1 MKRRFIR
8 SAFLL
13 ILILSVCVTAT
24 VVERTVRKELS
35 DSVSVANEVS
45 VKSDPIQ
52 QFRTEREQLRQMQK
66 NELNEIIYT
75 QNADEGIVRD
85 AQEQL
90 LDLLETERLEVLT
103 EGILHLRGFEGAVV
117 ILNGESANVLIGE
130 EILDVQKSTLI
141 MELIVSET
149 GVSTGNVKIIPIN

>member
-13 ILILSVCVTAT
+13 ILVLSVCVTAT

-35 DSVSVANEVS
+35 DSISVANEVS
-45 VKSDPIQ
+45 IKSDPIQ

-75 QNADEGIVRD
+75 QNADVGIVRA

-117 ILNGESANVLIGE
+117 ILNGDSANILISE

-149 GVSTGNVKIIPIN
+149 GVSTGNVKIIPII

>member
-13 ILILSVCVTAT
+13 ILVLSVCVTAT

-35 DSVSVANEVS
+35 DSISVANEVS
-45 VKSDPIQ
+45 IKSDPIQ

-75 QNADEGIVRD
+75 QNADVGIVRA

-117 ILNGESANVLIGE
+117 ILNGDSANVLIGE

-149 GVSTGNVKIIPIN
+149 GVSTGNVKIIPII

>member
-13 ILILSVCVTAT
+13 ILVLSVCVTAT

-35 DSVSVANEVS
+35 DSISVANEVS
-45 VKSDPIQ
+45 IKSDPIQ

-75 QNADEGIVRD
+75 QNADVGIVRA

-117 ILNGESANVLIGE
+117 ILNGDSANVLISE

-149 GVSTGNVKIIPIN
+149 GVSTGNVKIIPII

>member
-117 ILNGESANVLIGE
+117 ILNGDSANVLIGE
-130 EILDVQKSTLI
+130 KILDVQKSTLI